1 MMGKSDREEENLVRL
16 FGSVSRARVL
26 SFLYA
31 FPGQS
36 FYQRQILFE
45 TGLTLLAVQRELGNL
60 VALGIVKRQETVN
73 RVYYEINR
81 DSPLFKPLRN
91 VFAPIPLNAENREG
105 QG

>member
-1 MMGKSDREEENLVRL
+1 MKGKSDRDDENLVRL

-26 SFLYA
+26 RFLYA

-36 FYQRQILFE
+36 FYQREILPE
-45 TGLTLLAVQRELGNL
+45 TGLTLLAVQRELDNL

-81 DSPLFKPLRN
+81 DSPLFKPLRDI
-91 VFAPIPLNAENREG
+91 FAPISAP
-105 QG
+105 